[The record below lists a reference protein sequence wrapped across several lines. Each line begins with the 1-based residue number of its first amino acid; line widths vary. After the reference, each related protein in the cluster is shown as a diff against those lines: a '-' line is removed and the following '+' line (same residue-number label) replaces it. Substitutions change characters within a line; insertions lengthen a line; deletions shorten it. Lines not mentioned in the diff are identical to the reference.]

1 MNIQYPIGI
10 NDIGVLKAKQSDY
23 KTQPNYENRS
33 PISHFLVNP
42 QKMVNPKTPTENILK
57 LMLPGKD
64 HPLYSVSAKS
74 GQNLN

>member
-33 PISHFLVNP
+33 PISYFLVNP
-42 QKMVNPKTPTENILK
+42 QKMVNPKTPSNPFSKIS
-57 LMLPGKD
+57 
-64 HPLYSVSAKS
+64 HH
-74 GQNLN
+74 